1 MQLTE
6 GLPYLTDLSL
16 AENQLSGSFSQIF
29 AEGRNWQRFDVRFNA
44 FDYER
49 NDDAIRDTVPCPD
62 LMFAPLR
69 QSLPSRTH
77 LGR

>member
-1 MQLTE
+1 ME

-16 AENQLSGSFSQIF
+16 AGNQLMGGLGQIGTQ
-29 AEGRNWQRFDVRFNA
+29 GRNWQRFDVRFNA
-44 FDYER
+44 LDYESS
-49 NDDAIRDTVPCPD
+49 DEAIKDTVPCPD